1 MNSSQIFKKLT
12 MLPHFMCP
20 WILGSYKQTW
30 NITLWN
36 LMHPIMR
43 RVDTSFHVYNYK
55 VMCIESKVSLNHH
68 RGSNCIIWILQG
80 YVSVVK
86 FFIPKTNIGLY
97 IKLPSIYLP
106 NTGINPFHYF
116 YNDESPNVFGFK
128 GHLMNQH
135 VLPPCFIQ
143 E

>member
-1 MNSSQIFKKLT
+1 
-12 MLPHFMCP
+12 MLPHFTCP
-20 WILGSYKQTW
+20 RVLGSYKQTW
-30 NITLWN
+30 NISLWN
-36 LMHPIMR
+36 LVHLVMR

-68 RGSNCIIWILQG
+68 RSSKCIIWILQG

-116 YNDESPNVFGFK
+116 YNDKSPDVFEFK

-135 VLPPCFIQ
+135 VLPPFFIQ
-143 E
+143 